1 MKETGWKKTAGN
13 GSDGKRTEGKK
24 SFGRGEKTT
33 GFSKN
38 SAKAGSKREKQGKAA
53 RKVSGVEDKWGT
65 HGDRKRNVGEKDG
78 QKTVRGGQRGKT
90 KCPIYR
96 ECGGCQYLHLTYDQQ
111 LKEKQKRMEELL
123 GGVCPVRPI
132 IGMEEPYHYRN
143 KVHAVFGLDR
153 KNNPISG
160 IYKEGTHRILPVDSC
175 LIEDQKADEIIVTIR
190 SMLRSFKIRVFD
202 EDTGYGLLRHVLI
215 RRGFTTG
222 EILVVL
228 VTASPVFPS
237 KNNFVKA
244 LREKHPEITTIVQNI
259 NGRSTS
265 MVLGDKEHVL
275 YGKGYIEDELC
286 GLRFRISSRS
296 FYQINSVQTEKL
308 YGKAMEL
315 AGLTGK
321 ETVLD
326 AYCGIGTIGLIAS
339 KHAGKVI
346 GVELNQD
353 AVRDAVQNAKKNGIT
368 RTEIAEI
375 ITHIGFYAGW
385 PKAWAAFN
393 LAKGVW
399 SEDIVG
405 EDAKTAFQRE
415 MIFPI
420 GEPNTAYAQYFIG
433 NSYLAP
439 VSREQVNIS
448 NVTFEP
454 RCRNNWH
461 IHRATKGGGQ
471 MLIGVA
477 GRGWY
482 QEEGK
487 PAVEILPGTVIHIP
501 ANVKHWHGAA
511 ADSWFAHLA
520 FEISGENTS
529 NEWLEPVTDEEYN
542 KLERAKQ

>member
-1 MKETGWKKTAGN
+1 MGHTWGQETKC
-13 GSDGKRTEGKK
+13 
-24 SFGRGEKTT
+24 RG
-33 GFSKN
+33 
-38 SAKAGSKREKQGKAA
+38 
-53 RKVSGVEDKWGT
+53 
-65 HGDRKRNVGEKDG
+65 KDG

-244 LREKHPEITTIVQNI
+244 LREKHSEITTIVQNI

-353 AVRDAVQNAKKNGIT
+353 AVQDAVQNAKKNGI
-368 RTEIAEI
+368 
-375 ITHIGFYAGW
+375 
-385 PKAWAAFN
+385 N
-393 LAKGVW
+393 
-399 SEDIVG
+399 
-405 EDAKTAFQRE
+405 
-415 MIFPI
+415 
-420 GEPNTAYAQYFIG
+420 NAQFFC
-433 NSYLAP
+433 ND
-439 VSREQVNIS
+439 
-448 NVTFEP
+448 
-454 RCRNNWH
+454 
-461 IHRATKGGGQ
+461 
-471 MLIGVA
+471 A
-477 GRGWY
+477 GRFMSHMAARGESADVVFMDPRST
-482 QEEGK
+482 EEFGM
-487 PAVEILPGTVIHIP
+487 T
-501 ANVKHWHGAA
+501 
-511 ADSWFAHLA
+511 
-520 FEISGENTS
+520 
-529 NEWLEPVTDEEYN
+529 
-542 KLERAKQ
+542 R

>member
-1 MKETGWKKTAGN
+1 
-13 GSDGKRTEGKK
+13 
-24 SFGRGEKTT
+24 
-33 GFSKN
+33 
-38 SAKAGSKREKQGKAA
+38 
-53 RKVSGVEDKWGT
+53 
-65 HGDRKRNVGEKDG
+65 
-78 QKTVRGGQRGKT
+78 
-90 KCPIYR
+90 
-96 ECGGCQYLHLTYDQQ
+96 
-111 LKEKQKRMEELL
+111 MEELL

-215 RRGFTTG
+215 RCGFTTG

-275 YGKGYIEDELC
+275 YGKGYIEDVLC

-296 FYQINSVQTEKL
+296 FYQINSAQTEKL
-308 YGKAMEL
+308 YAKAIEL
-315 AGLTGK
+315 AELTGN

-368 RTEIAEI
+368 
-375 ITHIGFYAGW
+375 
-385 PKAWAAFN
+385 N
-393 LAKGVW
+393 
-399 SEDIVG
+399 
-405 EDAKTAFQRE
+405 
-415 MIFPI
+415 
-420 GEPNTAYAQYFIG
+420 AQFFC
-433 NSYLAP
+433 ND
-439 VSREQVNIS
+439 
-448 NVTFEP
+448 
-454 RCRNNWH
+454 
-461 IHRATKGGGQ
+461 
-471 MLIGVA
+471 A
-477 GRGWY
+477 GRFMSHMAARGESADVVFMDPPRSGSTEEFIDAVALMQPKRVVYISCGPDTLARDLRMFAKHGYKAKEAWPVDLFGWT
-482 QEEGK
+482 EH
-487 PAVEILPGTVIHIP
+487 VETV
-501 ANVKHWHGAA
+501 VLLSQLK
-511 ADSWFAHLA
+511 
-520 FEISGENTS
+520 
-529 NEWLEPVTDEEYN
+529 
-542 KLERAKQ
+542 

>member
-1 MKETGWKKTAGN
+1 
-13 GSDGKRTEGKK
+13 
-24 SFGRGEKTT
+24 
-33 GFSKN
+33 
-38 SAKAGSKREKQGKAA
+38 
-53 RKVSGVEDKWGT
+53 
-65 HGDRKRNVGEKDG
+65 
-78 QKTVRGGQRGKT
+78 
-90 KCPIYR
+90 
-96 ECGGCQYLHLTYDQQ
+96 
-111 LKEKQKRMEELL
+111 MEELL

-259 NGRSTS
+259 NGRNTS

-275 YGKGYIEDELC
+275 YGKGYIEDVLC

-296 FYQINSVQTEKL
+296 FYQINSAQTEKL
-308 YGKAMEL
+308 YAKAMEL
-315 AGLTGK
+315 AELTGN

-368 RTEIAEI
+368 
-375 ITHIGFYAGW
+375 
-385 PKAWAAFN
+385 N
-393 LAKGVW
+393 
-399 SEDIVG
+399 
-405 EDAKTAFQRE
+405 
-415 MIFPI
+415 
-420 GEPNTAYAQYFIG
+420 AQFFC
-433 NSYLAP
+433 ND
-439 VSREQVNIS
+439 
-448 NVTFEP
+448 
-454 RCRNNWH
+454 
-461 IHRATKGGGQ
+461 
-471 MLIGVA
+471 A
-477 GRGWY
+477 GRFMSHMAARGESADVVFMDPPRSGSTEEFIDAVALMQPKRVVYISCGPDTLARDLRMFAKHGYKAKEAWPVDLFGWT
-482 QEEGK
+482 EH
-487 PAVEILPGTVIHIP
+487 VETVCLLSRK
-501 ANVKHWHGAA
+501 A
-511 ADSWFAHLA
+511 
-520 FEISGENTS
+520 
-529 NEWLEPVTDEEYN
+529 
-542 KLERAKQ
+542 Q